1 VATHSA
7 DGDTAGGDSADRDE
21 DTTQEVEE
29 APEGRRRGLRPLV
42 VIALCAVVSVSAV
55 WVTKTVDQRWSGYG
69 TPAVAGPVDATSST
83 AAGST
88 SPPASP
94 SSTVDAAAGSP
105 SATPAPP
112 TKAAAIPVPV
122 PDPRKTTSAP
132 VPVPSPTTPGVQ
144 PVVSYEA
151 ESVDNTKAGTTT
163 YACAPCSGGQ
173 KVGEVGNGT
182 VLTFNAVDAV
192 VTGTVRLTVSYV
204 NGGATRTAT
213 MSVDGGAPVSLTFPP
228 TGGWSSVG
236 TLVVTVSLHAGGNTV
251 AFANATAF
259 APDFDRLTVS
269 PAIG

>member
-1 VATHSA
+1 VASDSA
-7 DGDTAGGDSADRDE
+7 DGDEEGTTPEVDE
-21 DTTQEVEE
+21 E
-29 APEGRRRGLRPLV
+29 PEGRRRGLRPLV

-69 TPAVAGPVDATSST
+69 TPAAAGPVDAVSST
-83 AAGST
+83 APATAG

-94 SSTVDAAAGSP
+94 SSTVDATSGPP
-105 SATPAPP
+105 SSTPAP
-112 TKAAAIPVPV
+112 TKAAALPVPV
-122 PDPRKTTSAP
+122 PDPRTTTARP
-132 VPVPSPTTPGVQ
+132 VPVPVPTTPPAQ

-192 VTGTVRLTVSYV
+192 VSGTVRLTVSYV

-213 MSVDGGAPVSLTFPP
+213 VSVDGGTPISLSFPP
-228 TGGWSSVG
+228 TGGWNSVG
-236 TLVVTVSLHAGGNTV
+236 TLVVTVSMHAGGNTV

-259 APDFDRLTVS
+259 APDFDKVTVS